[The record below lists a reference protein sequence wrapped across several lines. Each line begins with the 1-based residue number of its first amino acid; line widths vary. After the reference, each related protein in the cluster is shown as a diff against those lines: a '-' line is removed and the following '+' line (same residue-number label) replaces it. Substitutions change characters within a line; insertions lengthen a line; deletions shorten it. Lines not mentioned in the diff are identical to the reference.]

1 VRESTSV
8 CKFYCIFVKLIK
20 LKLHSVGR
28 YYSNLGIISLFFI
41 LATFF
46 TVGRT
51 NAQDYR
57 ISLLTCDPGD
67 ELYSAFGHN
76 AVRVLDQSTGR
87 DLVFNYGTFD
97 FDTPNFYLKFA
108 RGKLDYMLSVSTYE
122 QFILHYQYLQRSVR
136 EQVLDLSPEQT
147 LRAVQF
153 LHENYEP
160 QNRFYR
166 YDFFFDNCATRIR
179 DMVEMVLGDQLQ
191 WGETE
196 EAPDK
201 SFRNLIDEYVYP
213 IPWADFG
220 IDLALGSVIDR
231 EASKREQQFLPDYM
245 EKAFANASI
254 VGDGP
259 TRPLVQ
265 SSSTVLEIEASP
277 SPGSLFNPYI
287 LFWIFAIGGILL
299 TFIGHKK
306 GRLFLGWDIA
316 LFGIL
321 GLVGWVIVFLWFFT
335 DHSATAYN
343 WNILWAF
350 PLHLALVFGLM
361 QKYPD
366 NWVKKYLFFALIMA
380 DAAVVFWILGWQSF
394 HPSVLPLLLLIILRT
409 NYLYYNLDRLK
420 TLERNLSQK

>member
-1 VRESTSV
+1 M
-8 CKFYCIFVKLIK
+8 
-20 LKLHSVGR
+20 GR
-28 YYSNLGIISLFFI
+28 YHFRWGVISFFI
-41 LATFF
+41 ILGTF
-46 TVGRT
+46 THIGAA

-76 AVRVLDQSTGR
+76 AVRLLDQSTGR
-87 DLVFNYGTFD
+87 DIVFNYGTFD

-147 LRAVQF
+147 MRAVQF

-179 DMVEMVLGDQLQ
+179 DMIEMVLGDQLQ
-191 WGETE
+191 WSETD
-196 EAPDK
+196 EAADK

-213 IPWADFG
+213 MPWADFG

-231 EASKREQQFLPDYM
+231 EANEREQQFLPDYM
-245 EKAFANASI
+245 EKAFAQASI

-259 TRPLVQ
+259 SRPLVK
-265 SSSTVLEIEASP
+265 SSSTVLEIEAPS
-277 SPGSLFNPYI
+277 SPGSLFNPYL
-287 LFWIFAIGGILL
+287 LFWVIAIAGIVL
-299 TFIGHKK
+299 TFLGHKR
-306 GRLFLGWDIA
+306 GRLFIGWDLA

-321 GLVGWVIVFLWFFT
+321 GVVGWVIVFLWFFT

-350 PLHLALVFGLM
+350 PFHLVLVFGLI

-366 NWVKKYLFFALIMA
+366 DWVKKYLFFALIMA

-409 NYLYYNLDRLK
+409 NYLYYNLERLK
-420 TLERNLSQK
+420 TLRRNLSRD

>member
-1 VRESTSV
+1 MLQHTFKPRI
-8 CKFYCIFVKLIK
+8 IFLCFLLGVLICP
-20 LKLHSVGR
+20 
-28 YYSNLGIISLFFI
+28 SNGQ
-41 LATFF
+41 
-46 TVGRT
+46 
-51 NAQDYR
+51 AQDYR

-76 AVRVLDQSTGR
+76 AVRVLDKTTGR

-122 QFILHYQYLQRSVR
+122 QFILHYQYLERSVR

-147 LRAVQF
+147 QRAIQF

-179 DMVEMVLGDQLQ
+179 DMIEMVLGDQLQ
-191 WGETE
+191 WGETKE
-196 EAPDK
+196 VADK
-201 SFRNLIDEYVYP
+201 SFRELIDEYVYP
-213 IPWADFG
+213 LPWADFG

-231 EASKREQQFLPDYM
+231 ETTGREQQFLPDYM
-245 EKAFANASI
+245 EKAFAAASI

-259 TRPLVQ
+259 SRPLVR
-265 SSSTVLEIEASP
+265 SSSTVLEVEPP
-277 SPGSLFNPYI
+277 SFPGSLFNPYLLYWTI
-287 LFWIFAIGGILL
+287 AIAGILL

-306 GRLFLGWDIA
+306 GRLYIGLDIA

-321 GLVGWVIVFLWFFT
+321 GLVGWIIVFLWFFT

-350 PLHLALVFGLM
+350 PLHVALVFGLM

-366 NWVKKYLFFALIMA
+366 DWVKKYLFFALIMA

-420 TLERNLSQK
+420 TLRRNLSQK

>member
-1 VRESTSV
+1 M
-8 CKFYCIFVKLIK
+8 
-20 LKLHSVGR
+20 GR
-28 YYSNLGIISLFFI
+28 YYSNLGIISLFLL

-46 TVGRT
+46 NTVPAH
-51 NAQDYR
+51 AQNYR
-57 ISLLTCDPGD
+57 VSLLTCDPGD

-76 AVRVLDQSTGR
+76 AVRVLDTSTGR

-122 QFILHYQYLQRSVR
+122 QFILHYQYLQRNVR
-136 EQVLDLSPEQT
+136 EQVLDLSPEQAN
-147 LRAVQF
+147 RAVQF

-179 DMVEMVLGDQLQ
+179 DMIEMVLGDQLQ

-196 EAPDK
+196 EAADK

-213 IPWADFG
+213 LPWADFG

-231 EASKREQQFLPDYM
+231 EASEREQQFLPDYM

-259 TRPLVQ
+259 SRPLVK
-265 SSSTVLEIEASP
+265 SSSTVLHIDAPLSL
-277 SPGSLFNPYI
+277 GSLFNPSL
-287 LFWIFAIGGILL
+287 LFWLIAIAGILL

-306 GRLFLGWDIA
+306 GRLFIGWDIT

-321 GLVGWVIVFLWFFT
+321 GLVGWVIIFLWFFT

-343 WNILWAF
+343 WNMLWAF
-350 PLHLALVFGLM
+350 PLHLVLVYGLM
-361 QKYPD
+361 QND
-366 NWVKKYLFFALIMA
+366 AQDWVKKYLFFALIMA

-394 HPSVLPLLLLIILRT
+394 HPSVLPLLLIIILRT
-409 NYLYYNLDRLK
+409 NYLYYNLDRVK
-420 TLERNLSQK
+420 TLQRNLSGK